1 MIKSKLIII
10 KDLTIIFLKD
20 SYQDL
25 NIFDKKNKNINM
37 KSIYVW
43 MSIIIFFVLLYL
55 SQKAIKALMS
65 YNQENLFL
73 NVYMIFLTIIFAIQT
88 VLVCVNIFYFSKD
101 LEMILHFPI
110 KPVELLVAKLI
121 TLESKLYITEIIF
134 AIVPLTMYGI
144 LTSQTILYY
153 LFKIPLGTINIII
166 NIPIL
171 IFTFYR
177 LGKTVVINSII
188 GSLVYSLFIDI
199 LDKLPAFTN
208 DVFLASIYGGIFL
221 GIGTG
226 IVLNAN
232 ATTGGTELVSSLIK
246 TYNLNIKTSSLI
258 MIIDSSIVLLNVLVF
273 KEIEIGLYSAIAII
287 LMGKVLDIIVEG
299 TNFSK
304 LIFIISKKNDK
315 ISKEIGSYIKRGTTG
330 IYGKGMF
337 EDKDRLVLM
346 CAAGRG
352 DVLKIKHIVQA
363 NDKEAFIIITNAREV
378 LGKGFK

>member
-1 MIKSKLIII
+1 MVKNYLKNLSFIILGCI
-10 KDLTIIFLKD
+10 IMAIGTSMFLLPNKFSTGGVTGIATI
-20 SYQDL
+20 
-25 NIFDKKNKNINM
+25 
-37 KSIYVW
+37 V
-43 MSIIIFFVLLYL
+43 
-55 SQKAIKALMS
+55 
-65 YNQENLFL
+65 
-73 NVYMIFLTIIFAIQT
+73 
-88 VLVCVNIFYFSKD
+88 
-101 LEMILHFPI
+101 
-110 KPVELLVAKLI
+110 
-121 TLESKLYITEIIF
+121 
-134 AIVPLTMYGI
+134 
-144 LTSQTILYY
+144 YY
-153 LFKIPLGTINIII
+153 LFKIPLGTVNILI

-232 ATTGGTELVSSLIK
+232 ATTGGTELVSSF
-246 TYNLNIKTSSLI
+246 IKTSSLI
-258 MIIDSSIVLLNVLVF
+258 MLIDSSIVLLNVLVF

-287 LMGKVLDIIVEG
+287 LMGKVIDIIVEG
-299 TNFSK
+299 TDFSK
-304 LIFIISKKNDK
+304 LIFIISEKNDK
-315 ISKEIGSYIKRGTTG
+315 ISKEIGEYIKRGTTG

-352 DVLKIKHIVQA
+352 DVLKIKQIVQA